1 MSKKNESDQKL
12 IKEIML
18 DSKNQSDLYMS
29 GNYWNIYEKNILK
42 QIEENDLTKFRSWPG
57 GAGVG
62 NIQSFG
68 GGEKQLARSFGKH
81 FHPFDMKFLKLDN
94 FPLIR
99 KYNSFINRL
108 SKKLPFFSYFA
119 FRAAEARQYFFSAQE
134 ELQRTWYNLIFNLDK
149 DLLEISDSTFGNP
162 IGFYKKD
169 KFYTNQFLRE
179 LTHVHFVKKN
189 TDFNKIE
196 SIIEL
201 GSGIGLL
208 ASCFLKLKKNVKYL
222 LIDIAP
228 MIFFSEY
235 YLRNLGFKVCGYKEL
250 KNMKN
255 PNLNKIF
262 EEYQVC
268 CIPSWKLELLKDY
281 KSDLFINVASF
292 QEMENDQS
300 KNYINIIKKSVKQ
313 GVYLSNKIN
322 GHHKSVKKD
331 MFGVLKATTKLS
343 IENEL
348 KYDFK
353 IKESQ
358 IFNDEYGGEYK
369 TLFQKKSF

>member
-1 MSKKNESDQKL
+1 MTKIDDSDQKL

-18 DSKNQSDLYMS
+18 DSKNQSNLHTA
-29 GNYWNIYEKNILK
+29 GNYWNFYEKNILK
-42 QIEENDLTKFRSWPG
+42 QIEENDLTKFRSWTG
-57 GAGVG
+57 GAGIG

-68 GGEKQLARSFGKH
+68 GGTQILGRSYGKY

-108 SKKLPFFSYFA
+108 SEKLPFFSYFA
-119 FRAAEARQYFFSAQE
+119 FRAAEGRDYYFLAHRKLQE
-134 ELQRTWYNLIFNLDK
+134 SLYDLIFNLDR
-149 DLLEISDSTFGNP
+149 DLLEISDSMFGNP
-162 IGFYKKD
+162 IGFYINN
-169 KFYTNQFLRE
+169 KFYTQQFLKE
-179 LTHVHFVKKN
+179 LQHVHYIKKN
-189 TDFNKIE
+189 TDFDKIE

-201 GSGIGLL
+201 GGGIGLL

-228 MIFFSEY
+228 TIFFSEY

-255 PNLNKIF
+255 PDLNKIF
-262 EEYQVC
+262 KEYQVC

>member
-1 MSKKNESDQKL
+1 MTKIDDSDQKL

-18 DSKNQSDLYMS
+18 DSKNQSNLHTA
-29 GNYWNIYEKNILK
+29 GNYWNFYEKNILK

-108 SKKLPFFSYFA
+108 SEKLPFFSYFA
-119 FRAAEARQYFFSAQE
+119 FRAAEGRDYYFLAHRKLQE
-134 ELQRTWYNLIFNLDK
+134 SLYDLIFNLDR
-149 DLLEISDSTFGNP
+149 DLLEISDSMFGNP
-162 IGFYKKD
+162 IGFYINN
-169 KFYTNQFLRE
+169 KFYTQQFLKE
-179 LTHVHFVKKN
+179 LQHVHYIKKN
-189 TDFNKIE
+189 TDFDKIE

-201 GSGIGLL
+201 GGGIGLL

-292 QEMENDQS
+292 QEMENEQS
-300 KNYINIIKKSVKQ
+300 KNYINIFKKSVKQ
-313 GVYLSNKIN
+313 SIYLNNSIH
-322 GHHKSVKKD
+322 GHSKAVEKD
-331 MFGVLKATTKLS
+331 LFGVLKETTKLS

-358 IFNDEYGGEYK
+358 IFGEDYGGEYK
-369 TLFQKKSF
+369 TLFQKKSL

>member
-1 MSKKNESDQKL
+1 MNEINKINKKL
-12 IKEIML
+12 IKEIMFE
-18 DSKNQSDLYMS
+18 SKKQSDLYTA
-29 GNYWNIYEKNILK
+29 GNYWGFYEKNILK

-108 SKKLPFFSYFA
+108 SEKLPFFSYFA
-119 FRAAEARQYFFSAQE
+119 FRAAEGRDYYFLAHRKLQE
-134 ELQRTWYNLIFNLDK
+134 SLYDLIFNLDR
-149 DLLEISDSTFGNP
+149 DLLEISDSMFGNP
-162 IGFYKKD
+162 IGFYINN
-169 KFYTNQFLRE
+169 KFYTQQFLKE
-179 LTHVHFVKKN
+179 LQHVHYIKKN
-189 TDFNKIE
+189 TDFDKIE

-201 GSGIGLL
+201 GGGIGLL

>member
-1 MSKKNESDQKL
+1 MTKIDDSDQKL

-18 DSKNQSDLYMS
+18 DSKNQSNLHTA
-29 GNYWNIYEKNILK
+29 GNYWNFYEKNILK
-42 QIEENDLTKFRSWPG
+42 QIEENDLTKFRSWTG
-57 GAGVG
+57 GAGIG

-68 GGEKQLARSFGKH
+68 GGTQILARSFGKH

-108 SKKLPFFSYFA
+108 SEKLPFFSYFA
-119 FRAAEARQYFFSAQE
+119 FRAAEGRDYYFLAHRKLQE
-134 ELQRTWYNLIFNLDK
+134 SLYDLIFNLDR
-149 DLLEISDSTFGNP
+149 DLLEISDSMFGNP
-162 IGFYKKD
+162 IGFYINN
-169 KFYTNQFLRE
+169 KFYTQQFLKE
-179 LTHVHFVKKN
+179 LQHVHYIKKN
-189 TDFNKIE
+189 TDFDKIE

-201 GSGIGLL
+201 GGGIGLL